1 MEKKRIYLIAI
12 CGTAMGS
19 LAGLLKSA
27 GYDVYGS
34 DKNIYPPMSDFLND
48 QNIPILE
55 GFDPAHLNPR
65 PDLVVIGNAMSRG
78 NPEVEYVLNNKIP
91 YKSLPVV
98 LKEFFIQGKTSLVV
112 TGTHGKTTASSL
124 LSWVL
129 EKNEADPGFMIGG
142 IPLNFDRGYKIGNGK
157 YFVSEGDEY
166 DTAFFDKGPK
176 FLHYLPDAVIINNIE
191 FDHADIYNNI
201 DEIKLN
207 FQRLI
212 NIIPQNGCLIANGD
226 DANVRDLIP
235 KALCPVQTFGFSDRV
250 TWKIQNMTVTE
261 NATAF
266 SLYHEHKFFAE
277 FKIPLSGVHNVRNAA
292 AVAIILNW
300 HGFSNSQIQSGFST
314 FKGIKRR
321 QQLRA
326 NINGVSIYD
335 DFAHHPTAIRE
346 TIEGMRQQFPNKKIW
361 AVYEP
366 RTSTAKRNLFFDDYL
381 NSFNQADEIIF
392 GPIHRP
398 DKVQTN
404 ALLDIP
410 LLFKK
415 FHASGKKAIQ
425 FTNVQEIIDFLI
437 PKFSNNDIVLIMSNG
452 SFENIHE
459 RLIDALK

>member
-1 MEKKRIYLIAI
+1 
-12 CGTAMGS
+12 MGS
-19 LAGLLKSA
+19 LAGLLKSS

-34 DKNIYPPMSDFLND
+34 DENIYPPMSDFLSEHK
-48 QNIPILE
+48 IPILK
-55 GFDPAHLNPR
+55 GFDPAHLTPT
-65 PDLVVIGNAMSRG
+65 PDLVVIGNAVSRG
-78 NPEVEYVLNNKIP
+78 NQEVEYVLDNKIP

-129 EKNEADPGFMIGG
+129 EKNEADPSFMIGG
-142 IPLNFDRGYKIGNGK
+142 IPLNFECGYKIGHGK

-212 NIIPQNGCLIANGD
+212 NIIPRNGCLVANGD
-226 DANVRDLIP
+226 DANVRELIP
-235 KALCPVQTFGFSDRV
+235 KALCPVQTFGFSDLV
-250 TWKIQNMTVTE
+250 NWKIQNMTVSE
-261 NATAF
+261 NSSAF
-266 SLYHEHKFFAE
+266 SLYHEHNFFAE
-277 FKIPLSGVHNVRNAA
+277 FEIPLFGAHNVRNAV
-292 AVAIILNW
+292 AVSIILNW
-300 HGFSNSQIQSGFST
+300 QGFSKGQIQSGFST

-381 NSFNQADEIIF
+381 NSFTPADEIIF

-398 DKVQTN
+398 DKVKANT
-404 ALLDIP
+404 LLDIP
-410 LLFKK
+410 LLLKK
-415 FHASGKKAIQ
+415 FHASGKKATQ
-425 FTNVQEIIDFLI
+425 FTNAQEIIDFLV